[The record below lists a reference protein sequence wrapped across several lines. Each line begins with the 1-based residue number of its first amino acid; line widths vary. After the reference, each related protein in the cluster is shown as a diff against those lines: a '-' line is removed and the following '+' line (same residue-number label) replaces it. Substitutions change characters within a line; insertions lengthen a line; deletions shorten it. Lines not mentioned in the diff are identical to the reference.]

1 MSVQYIGLREIN
13 GPLVVLDHVKN
24 ASYEEMVELRLDDGT
39 VRTGRVVQ
47 ISGEQVI
54 VQVFEGTRGLSLVNT
69 RTRLLG
75 RPMEVPLSKEIL
87 GRVLNGAGRPID
99 GLGEVFAEKYGDI
112 NGKPLNP
119 VSRTYPRNYIRTGI
133 SSIDALATL
142 IRGQKLPIFSGSG
155 MQHNKL
161 ADNVIMVFSLLAV
174 STPSFFLA
182 LLMMLVFSIWLGW
195 LPSMGLRTPL
205 HYVLPIITLGMQSV
219 GMIARTTRSSML
231 EVLGQDYI
239 RTSKSRGISQRVIVL
254 YHAFKNALIP
264 VLTMVGLRFG
274 GLLAGSMLVE
284 TVFSVPGI
292 GRLMVDGVL
301 DRDYPVVQGTIL
313 ILATTF
319 VLVNL
324 LVDLIYA
331 LVDPRIKYD

>member
-1 MSVQYIGLREIN
+1 MLGYFVKRVLQVIPVLFIISFICFMMIRLVPGDPVVNMLGLGASKEAIAAQREELGLDRPLLVQYKDF
-13 GPLVVLDHVKN
+13 LV
-24 ASYEEMVELRLDDGT
+24 
-39 VRTGRVVQ
+39 
-47 ISGEQVI
+47 
-54 VQVFEGTRGLSLVNT
+54 
-69 RTRLLG
+69 
-75 RPMEVPLSKEIL
+75 
-87 GRVLNGAGRPID
+87 
-99 GLGEVFAEKYGDI
+99 
-112 NGKPLNP
+112 
-119 VSRTYPRNYIRTGI
+119 
-133 SSIDALATL
+133 DALHGDLGTSIITRKPVVEEIIDRYPATL
-142 IRGQKLPIFSGSG
+142 KLAVGGTLFASVVGILFG
-155 MQHNKL
+155 MVSAVWHNKA
-161 ADNVIMVFSLLAV
+161 ADNIIMVFSLLAV

-182 LLMMLVFSIWLGW
+182 LLMMLIFSIWLGV

-205 HYVLPIITLGMQSV
+205 HYILPIITLGMQSV

-239 RTSKSRGISQRVIVL
+239 RTSKSRGISRWVIVTR
-254 YHAFKNALIP
+254 HAFKNALIP

-313 ILATTF
+313 VLAATF

-324 LVDLIYA
+324 AVDLIYA

>member
-1 MSVQYIGLREIN
+1 MLGYFVKRVLQVIPVLFIISFICFMMIRLVPGDPVVNMLGLGASKEAIAAQREELGLDRPLLVQYKDF
-13 GPLVVLDHVKN
+13 LV
-24 ASYEEMVELRLDDGT
+24 
-39 VRTGRVVQ
+39 
-47 ISGEQVI
+47 
-54 VQVFEGTRGLSLVNT
+54 
-69 RTRLLG
+69 
-75 RPMEVPLSKEIL
+75 
-87 GRVLNGAGRPID
+87 
-99 GLGEVFAEKYGDI
+99 
-112 NGKPLNP
+112 
-119 VSRTYPRNYIRTGI
+119 
-133 SSIDALATL
+133 DALHGDLGTSIITRKPVVEEIADRYPATL
-142 IRGQKLPIFSGSG
+142 KLAVGGTLFASVVGILFG
-155 MQHNKL
+155 MISAVWHNKA
-161 ADNVIMVFSLLAV
+161 ADNIIMVFSLLAV

-182 LLMMLVFSIWLGW
+182 LVMMLIFSIWLGV

-205 HYVLPIITLGMQSV
+205 HYILPIITLGMQSV

-239 RTSKSRGISQRVIVL
+239 RTSKSRGISRWVIVTR
-254 YHAFKNALIP
+254 HAFKNALIP

-313 ILATTF
+313 VLAATF

-324 LVDLIYA
+324 AVDLIYA

>member
-1 MSVQYIGLREIN
+1 MLGYFVKRVLQVIPVLFIISFICFMMIRLVPGDPVVNMLGLGASKEAIAAQREELGLDRPLLVQYKDF
-13 GPLVVLDHVKN
+13 LV
-24 ASYEEMVELRLDDGT
+24 
-39 VRTGRVVQ
+39 
-47 ISGEQVI
+47 
-54 VQVFEGTRGLSLVNT
+54 
-69 RTRLLG
+69 
-75 RPMEVPLSKEIL
+75 
-87 GRVLNGAGRPID
+87 
-99 GLGEVFAEKYGDI
+99 
-112 NGKPLNP
+112 
-119 VSRTYPRNYIRTGI
+119 
-133 SSIDALATL
+133 DALHGDLGTSIITRKPVVEEIIDRYPATL
-142 IRGQKLPIFSGSG
+142 KLAVGGTLFASVVGILFG
-155 MQHNKL
+155 MVSAVWHNKA
-161 ADNVIMVFSLLAV
+161 ADNIIMVLSLLAV
-174 STPSFFLA
+174 STHSFFLA
-182 LLMMLVFSIWLGW
+182 LVMMLIFSIWLGV

-205 HYVLPIITLGMQSV
+205 HYILPIITLGMQSV

-239 RTSKSRGISQRVIVL
+239 RTSKSRGISRWVIVTR
-254 YHAFKNALIP
+254 HAFKNALIP

-313 ILATTF
+313 VLAATF

-324 LVDLIYA
+324 AVDLIYA

>member
-1 MSVQYIGLREIN
+1 MGRY
-13 GPLVVLDHVKN
+13 VLGYFVKRI
-24 ASYEEMVELRLDDGT
+24 L
-39 VRTGRVVQ
+39 
-47 ISGEQVI
+47 QVI
-54 VQVFEGTRGLSLVNT
+54 PVLLVISFICFMMIRLVPGDPVTNMLGL
-69 RTRLLG
+69 G
-75 RPMEVPLSKEIL
+75 ASKEAIAAQREEL
-87 GRVLNGAGRPID
+87 GLDRP
-99 GLGEVFAEKYGDI
+99 LLEQYGDF
-112 NGKPLNP
+112 L
-119 VSRTYPRNYIRTGI
+119 V
-133 SSIDALATL
+133 DALHGDLGTSIISRKPVTEEIADRYPATL
-142 IRGQKLPIFSGSG
+142 KLAIGGTLFAAVVGIAFGIISAV
-155 MQHNKL
+155 QHNKL

>member
-1 MSVQYIGLREIN
+1 MLGYFVKRVLQVIPVLFIISFICFMMIRLVPGDPVVNMLGLGASKEAIAAQREELGLDRPLLVQYKDF
-13 GPLVVLDHVKN
+13 LV
-24 ASYEEMVELRLDDGT
+24 
-39 VRTGRVVQ
+39 
-47 ISGEQVI
+47 
-54 VQVFEGTRGLSLVNT
+54 
-69 RTRLLG
+69 
-75 RPMEVPLSKEIL
+75 
-87 GRVLNGAGRPID
+87 
-99 GLGEVFAEKYGDI
+99 
-112 NGKPLNP
+112 
-119 VSRTYPRNYIRTGI
+119 
-133 SSIDALATL
+133 DALHGDLGTSIITRKPVVEEIIDRYPATL
-142 IRGQKLPIFSGSG
+142 KLAVGGTLFASVVGILFG
-155 MQHNKL
+155 MVSAVWHNKA
-161 ADNVIMVFSLLAV
+161 ADNIIMVFSLLAV
-174 STPSFFLA
+174 STPSLFLA
-182 LLMMLVFSIWLGW
+182 LVMMLIFSIWLGV

-205 HYVLPIITLGMQSV
+205 HYILPIITLGMQSV

-239 RTSKSRGISQRVIVL
+239 RTSKSRGISRWVIVTR
-254 YHAFKNALIP
+254 HAFKNALIP

-313 ILATTF
+313 VLAATF

-324 LVDLIYA
+324 AVDLIYA

>member
-1 MSVQYIGLREIN
+1 MLGYFVKRVLQVIPVLFIISFICFMMIRLVPGDPVVNMLGLGASKEAIAAQREELGLDRPLLVQYKDF
-13 GPLVVLDHVKN
+13 LV
-24 ASYEEMVELRLDDGT
+24 
-39 VRTGRVVQ
+39 
-47 ISGEQVI
+47 
-54 VQVFEGTRGLSLVNT
+54 
-69 RTRLLG
+69 
-75 RPMEVPLSKEIL
+75 
-87 GRVLNGAGRPID
+87 
-99 GLGEVFAEKYGDI
+99 
-112 NGKPLNP
+112 
-119 VSRTYPRNYIRTGI
+119 
-133 SSIDALATL
+133 DALHGDLGTSIITRKPVVEEIIDRYPATL
-142 IRGQKLPIFSGSG
+142 KLAVGGTLFASVVGILFG
-155 MQHNKL
+155 MISAVWHNKA
-161 ADNVIMVFSLLAV
+161 ADNIIMVFSLLAV

-182 LLMMLVFSIWLGW
+182 LVMMLIFSIWLGV

-205 HYVLPIITLGMQSV
+205 HYILPIITLGMQSV

-239 RTSKSRGISQRVIVL
+239 RTSKSRGISRWVIVTR
-254 YHAFKNALIP
+254 HAFKNALIP

-313 ILATTF
+313 VLATTF

-324 LVDLIYA
+324 AVDLIYA

>member
-1 MSVQYIGLREIN
+1 MLGYLVKRVLQVIPVLFVISFICFMMIRLVPGDPVVNMLGLGASKEAIAAQREELGLDRPLLVQYKDF
-13 GPLVVLDHVKN
+13 LV
-24 ASYEEMVELRLDDGT
+24 
-39 VRTGRVVQ
+39 
-47 ISGEQVI
+47 
-54 VQVFEGTRGLSLVNT
+54 
-69 RTRLLG
+69 
-75 RPMEVPLSKEIL
+75 
-87 GRVLNGAGRPID
+87 
-99 GLGEVFAEKYGDI
+99 
-112 NGKPLNP
+112 
-119 VSRTYPRNYIRTGI
+119 
-133 SSIDALATL
+133 DALHGDLGTSIITRKPVVEEIADRYPATL
-142 IRGQKLPIFSGSG
+142 KLAVGGTLFASVVGILFG
-155 MQHNKL
+155 MISAVWHNKA
-161 ADNVIMVFSLLAV
+161 ADNIIMVFSLLAV

-182 LLMMLVFSIWLGW
+182 LVMMLIFSIWLGW

-205 HYVLPIITLGMQSV
+205 HYILPIITLGMQSV

-239 RTSKSRGISQRVIVL
+239 RTSKSRGISRWVIVIK
-254 YHAFKNALIP
+254 HAFKNALIP

-313 ILATTF
+313 VLAATF

-324 LVDLIYA
+324 AVDLIYA